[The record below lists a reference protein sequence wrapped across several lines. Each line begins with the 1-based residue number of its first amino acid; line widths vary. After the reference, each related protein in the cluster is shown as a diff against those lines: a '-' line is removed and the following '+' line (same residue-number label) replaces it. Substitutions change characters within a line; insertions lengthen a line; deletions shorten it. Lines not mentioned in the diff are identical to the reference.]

1 MNGAKYGTTIGNRFA
16 TAAMP
21 AGGATSCLEN
31 PRRKIEGFGA
41 TVTLKGNMKPI
52 DPLERDLSKLASVSW
67 TGPDFDSFRSG
78 VWREIR
84 HRRAVES
91 LSTSASFWRWGLLD
105 FGAGRLALAAA
116 CVAACVGVALGIWA
130 TPDLNNSR
138 VAARNLDLGV
148 FSNAA
153 LGLPSNFLAS
163 RK

>member
-1 MNGAKYGTTIGNRFA
+1 MN
-16 TAAMP
+16 
-21 AGGATSCLEN
+21 
-31 PRRKIEGFGA
+31 
-41 TVTLKGNMKPI
+41 PI
-52 DPLERDLSKLASVSW
+52 DPLERDLSELASANWSE
-67 TGPDFDSFRSG
+67 PDFDSFRSG

-91 LSTSASFWRWGLLD
+91 LSTSVSFWRWGLVD

-116 CVAACVGVALGIWA
+116 CVAACVGVALGMWA

>member
-1 MNGAKYGTTIGNRFA
+1 VNGVKNGPASENPSA
-16 TAAMP
+16 TAARP
-21 AGGATSCLEN
+21 ADGAKLSLGN

-52 DPLERDLSKLASVSW
+52 VPLERDLSKLASVNW